1 MSLRLLFTII
11 AALLIGLALLSL
23 RQQRIESIHR
33 MTALHRTIDQHRSTL
48 WSLHATIAE
57 RTSPAALNASAF
69 SAFTPAVIS
78 EQLPNELYD
87 DGAE

>member
-1 MSLRLLFTII
+1 MSHRLLATII

-33 MTALHRTIDQHRSTL
+33 MTALHRAIDQHRSTL

-57 RTSPAALNASAF
+57 RTGPAAIAETDLPAM
-69 SAFTPAVIS
+69 TPAVVS
-78 EQLPNELYD
+78 ELTPPRINQS
-87 DGAE
+87 GVQ